1 MINSTSNF
9 LDYLDFCSFVIC
21 ILKDLLVFRYGWGN
35 FTIYFEKYFTIS
47 FALNFF
53 NRGHLESTWKKFL
66 GETKE
71 WAGEGVVVVEG
82 IPLQFTGLYFTQHP
96 SSLILHTIHQSLER
110 ETKKQ
115 NNMKSTI

>member
-1 MINSTSNF
+1 MVGITLQMTKRSISPYKFFIEFPQQRTF
-9 LDYLDFCSFVIC
+9 GIYL
-21 ILKDLLVFRYGWGN
+21 
-35 FTIYFEKYFTIS
+35 EKFS
-47 FALNFF
+47 
-53 NRGHLESTWKKFL
+53 

>member
-1 MINSTSNF
+1 MVGITLQMTRRSISPYKFFIEF
-9 LDYLDFCSFVIC
+9 LQQGTFGIYL
-21 ILKDLLVFRYGWGN
+21 
-35 FTIYFEKYFTIS
+35 
-47 FALNFF
+47 
-53 NRGHLESTWKKFL
+53 KKFS

-71 WAGEGVVVVEG
+71 GAGEGVVVVEG

>member
-1 MINSTSNF
+1 MAARRDKKKIHHKLYIEF
-9 LDYLDFCSFVIC
+9 LQQGTFGIYL
-21 ILKDLLVFRYGWGN
+21 
-35 FTIYFEKYFTIS
+35 
-47 FALNFF
+47 
-53 NRGHLESTWKKFL
+53 KKFS

-110 ETKKQ
+110 ETKKKQ
-115 NNMKSTI
+115 YEKHHLRIADL